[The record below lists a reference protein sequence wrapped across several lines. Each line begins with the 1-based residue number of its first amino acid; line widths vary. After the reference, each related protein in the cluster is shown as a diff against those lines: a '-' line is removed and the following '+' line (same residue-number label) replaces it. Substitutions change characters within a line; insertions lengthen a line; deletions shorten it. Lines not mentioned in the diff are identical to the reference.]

1 MFRSQCLHAQWGWK
15 EPECCK
21 TGKKYHF
28 FIITLET
35 MVYSLRT
42 PAFQLNF
49 CVLIFFFFFFY
60 PFLSRSQWANQSSM
74 LSSKLR
80 YGNKHTKNCNDF
92 SKIIFL
98 SYTKI
103 CSQKQFLAEHM
114 NDKSAQLGLSQY
126 SLSLSLSL
134 FNLVR
139 HCSIFYGQNQIIKV
153 CFST

>member
-49 CVLIFFFFFFY
+49 CVLIFFFFFVPIPLTF
-60 PFLSRSQWANQSSM
+60 SVG
-74 LSSKLR
+74 KL
-80 YGNKHTKNCNDF
+80 
-92 SKIIFL
+92 
-98 SYTKI
+98 
-103 CSQKQFLAEHM
+103 E
-114 NDKSAQLGLSQY
+114 QY
-126 SLSLSLSL
+126 
-134 FNLVR
+134 V
-139 HCSIFYGQNQIIKV
+139 K
-153 CFST
+153 

>member
-1 MFRSQCLHAQWGWK
+1 
-15 EPECCK
+15 
-21 TGKKYHF
+21 
-28 FIITLET
+28 
-35 MVYSLRT
+35 
-42 PAFQLNF
+42 
-49 CVLIFFFFFFY
+49 
-60 PFLSRSQWANQSSM
+60 M

-103 CSQKQFLAEHM
+103 WSQKQFLAEHM

-134 FNLVR
+134 FLIWWDIVPFFMVKIRLLKSAFQPENLER
-139 HCSIFYGQNQIIKV
+139 TIRW
-153 CFST
+153 